1 MYVKEKAA
9 LEGHISGFLRYDAD
23 KEGIMGKAGI
33 LAGIA
38 VLVLSACSWSIATE
52 GADVVF
58 RNPTDDSVSI
68 SIDGIDSI
76 YSIPAE
82 SEKSIHLPPFRG
94 EYAQGS
100 LTVYPEGTWFTGSS
114 QVFSFRDGSTLELK
128 PDIAWIILSAE
139 DGDSASFSISYG
151 LEGLMQYQIKPLAA
165 RSKESAVLDVIRSG
179 NKAYLRVPFSGS
191 YYYGKERLDVDLAYM
206 REGMSMEQHI
216 TVSPGKEYLITL

>member
-1 MYVKEKAA
+1 
-9 LEGHISGFLRYDAD
+9 
-23 KEGIMGKAGI
+23 MGKAGI

-52 GADVVF
+52 GADVVI

-68 SIDGIDSI
+68 SIDGLDSV

-82 SEKSIHLPPFRG
+82 SGKKIHLPPFRG

-100 LTVYPEGTWFTGSS
+100 LSVYPEGTWFTGSS
-114 QVFSFRDGSTLELK
+114 QVFSFENGSILELK
-128 PDIAWIILSAE
+128 PDVAWIVLSAE
-139 DGDSASFSISYG
+139 NGDCTSFSISYG

-165 RSKESAVLDVIRSG
+165 RSKVSAVLDVIRSG

-191 YYYGKERLDVDLAYM
+191 YYAGKERLDVSLECMKAGERIEKQIAVEPG
-206 REGMSMEQHI
+206 REF
-216 TVSPGKEYLITL
+216 PITL